1 MPNFDATAD
10 LYRLEMRTPIYGHK
24 SHAGPRWLES
34 GRACDLMRKVVA
46 KREADQPVYS
56 ITVPLEA
63 GFGKGVLNFRDIR
76 EIAKHS
82 DFPT

>member
-10 LYRLEMRTPIYGHK
+10 LHRLEMTTPIYGQK
-24 SHAGPRWLES
+24 NRPGPRWLES
-34 GRACDLMRKVVA
+34 GKASDLMSKVVA

-63 GFGKGVLNFRDIR
+63 GFGKDTLHFRDIQ
-76 EIAKHS
+76 EFAKHP
-82 DFPT
+82 DFPK